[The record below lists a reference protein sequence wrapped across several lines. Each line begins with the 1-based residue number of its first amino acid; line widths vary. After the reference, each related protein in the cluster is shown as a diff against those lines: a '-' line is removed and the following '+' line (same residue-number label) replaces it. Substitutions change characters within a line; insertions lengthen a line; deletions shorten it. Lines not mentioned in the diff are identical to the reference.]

1 MSYRT
6 RLNGRQIFGNN
17 EWYPEWIEFVKPQG
31 IEVDEDGLYEG
42 EITDVKGLFIT
53 IDTITRRLIKERD
66 DRVARKEK
74 TWNGKPVRRL
84 TDFSEH
90 FYLDDHTP
98 LLLFGRDV
106 VENAYCFLPYQVFK
120 IIEDCIQSC
129 NTYKDTAAVDW
140 SFCSYELKPDCH
152 IYVRAS

>member
-1 MSYRT
+1 MSYLT
-6 RLNGRQIFGNN
+6 TINGKQIFGNN
-17 EWYPEWIEFVKPQG
+17 EHYPEWIEFVKSQG
-31 IEVDEDGLYEG
+31 VAVDGDGCYKG

-53 IDTITRRLIKERD
+53 IDKITRRLIKEQD

-74 TWNGKPVRRL
+74 TWNDKPVRRL

-90 FYLDDHTP
+90 FYLDDSTP
-98 LLLFGRDV
+98 LLLFNRDV
-106 VENAYCFLPYQVFK
+106 VENSYCFFPYQVFK
-120 IIEDCIQSC
+120 VIEDCIQRC
-129 NTYKDTAAVDW
+129 DTYKDTADVDW